1 MQKQRNKLFYSYLL
15 FRQSTHL
22 ICWISLSLILIYN
35 ITIQQKLQQYFGC
48 ICNKLLLCEQEK
60 IYTDL
65 TTPPLLIAR
74 SCSEVSLRLI
84 SPLCEPSGL
93 LRPER
98 GTLSPTIV
106 SNQVS
111 LRSRLPSRR
120 VTCSVMQSALQH
132 VTWHLRMKSKLSWK
146 HPSQCFMYYFMSSA
160 SVVGGKLLLVFS
172 CYTSFPDYVCFDNSS
187 WQYHVT

>member
-1 MQKQRNKLFYSYLL
+1 MFHAETEKQIILQLFIISSKHTFDLL
-15 FRQSTHL
+15 NF
-22 ICWISLSLILIYN
+22 SLILFKISQFSKSDSS
-35 ITIQQKLQQYFGC
+35 IFGC
-48 ICNKLLLCEQEK
+48 ICYKPLLCEQEK

-93 LRPER
+93 LRAER

-120 VTCSVMQSALQH
+120 VTRSVMQSALQH
-132 VTWHLRMKSKLSWK
+132 VTWHLRMKWK
-146 HPSQCFMYYFMSSA
+146 VNCHENTTPAPVSA
-160 SVVGGKLLLVFS
+160 LCITLCPLLL
-172 CYTSFPDYVCFDNSS
+172 
-187 WQYHVT
+187 